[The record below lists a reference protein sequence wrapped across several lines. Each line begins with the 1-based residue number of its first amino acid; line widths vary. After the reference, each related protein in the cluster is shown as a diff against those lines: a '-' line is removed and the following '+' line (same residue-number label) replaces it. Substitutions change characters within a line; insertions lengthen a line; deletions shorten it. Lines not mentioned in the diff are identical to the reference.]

1 MTNGPWQQVLVY
13 FLSSIKT
20 FLFRTL
26 TLLIFGFA
34 FLFLFHPLN
43 GNSIFDYLQLF
54 AFDFTEVNL
63 TTPEK
68 TLQSFVLA
76 YVLGLLLDTFGVW
89 CFRFFRN
96 NLKLESY
103 IIKRWRIRKRPLLC
117 SLNEQRKKSLC
128 EINDAQIHSYLELH
142 PYVADVYTLEQF
154 FSTITRPLF
163 SIFFFAVIFFSQGWY
178 ILILVSITLFLIAVG
193 VYADREANAF
203 GDQVKKVL

>member
-89 CFRFFRN
+89 CFRFFRKK
-96 NLKLESY
+96 LKLESY

-154 FSTITRPLF
+154 FSTITRPYLASF
-163 SIFFFAVIFFSQGWY
+163 SLQSSFFHKDGIY
-178 ILILVSITLFLIAVG
+178 
-193 VYADREANAF
+193 
-203 GDQVKKVL
+203 